1 MKIIF
6 LFAVIVG
13 ISGIAG
19 LAALT
24 NNIDLTTQE
33 IGIFNFPL
41 VIQEFCKKVTTVLEF
56 CTIEIES
63 SQERIDSNSY
73 MRKLQHEEGS
83 NVELFRNDIGKTD
96 MKKFLLESKSTD
108 SFEGCPVSFW
118 GSMVGSKQTDS
129 NNGYW
134 PVGYNPDDKY
144 GYPAFFNKSIRNSVS
159 DDPTLFESLQSE
171 GDGINKLTRQ
181 SVAALLN
188 SAHKEINYPL
198 SIIEIISKTQK
209 SIEDQEYSFADELAF
224 NNNLGKAAFCEKIG

>member
-13 ISGIAG
+13 ISGIVG

-24 NNIDLTTQE
+24 NDIDLTTQG
-33 IGIFNFPL
+33 IGIFNFP
-41 VIQEFCKKVTTVLEF
+41 VIFEEFCKNTGF
-56 CTIEIES
+56 GIICTIEIES

-83 NVELFRNDIGKTD
+83 SVELFRNDIGETD
-96 MKKFLLESKSTD
+96 MKKFLLESDSAD

-118 GSMVGSKQTDS
+118 GSMVDSKQTNF
-129 NNGYW
+129 NNGDW
-134 PVGYNPDDKY
+134 PIGYNPDDKY
-144 GYPAFFNKSIRNSVS
+144 GDPAFFSKSIRNSLGE
-159 DDPTLFESLQSE
+159 DPTLYESLQSDGE
-171 GDGINKLTRQ
+171 GINKLTRQ

-224 NNNLGKAAFCEKIG
+224 NNNLGKATFCEKIG